1 MICSS
6 PSNSFF
12 TLSRVPRRTLANS
25 MEENYFRRTL
35 EKVGQASFLSGNSI
49 QILKDGITAF
59 EEVFRAIEE
68 AGRFICLEF
77 YIFRDDETGWALAE
91 VLARK
96 RKQGVRVY
104 LVYDHFGSFSN
115 SGRFWTFLKSQGV
128 EFLPFHPPRL
138 GNLNQYLHRDH
149 RKLVVTDRWVA
160 FTGGLNVGDEYR
172 GYLRNKMAGWRDTGV
187 KVKGPIASAMLQAF
201 KKSWKECGGRS
212 IEENWEG
219 QSSGEEQDVSLLP
232 LFSSSRK
239 SMRALRQ
246 LLQFSI
252 HSAKKS
258 AHFTMAYFIPTHKFL
273 RVLLNAARRG
283 LDVKIILPGRT
294 DLHLVAYVS
303 RTFYKTLLKAGVQ
316 IYHYQPRVLHA
327 KTMVFDG
334 CWSIVGSANL
344 DARSL
349 NYNYECGVG
358 VLDRSLG
365 EEMERVFVQD
375 LADSERVAEEDLSR
389 WPLHERAL
397 GSIFSW
403 FRSYL

>member
-1 MICSS
+1 
-6 PSNSFF
+6 
-12 TLSRVPRRTLANS
+12 
-25 MEENYFRRTL
+25 MEENSFRRSL
-35 EKVGQASFLSGNSI
+35 EKVSQVSFLSGNSV
-49 QILKDGITAF
+49 QVLKDGVAAF
-59 EEVFRAIEE
+59 EEVFRAVEE
-68 AGRFICLEF
+68 AERFICMEF

-91 VLARK
+91 LLARK

-104 LVYDHFGSFSN
+104 LIYDHFGSFSN
-115 SGRFWTFLKSQGV
+115 SGRFWAFLKSQGV
-128 EFLPFHPPRL
+128 EMLPFHPPRL
-138 GNLNQYLHRDH
+138 TNINQYLHRDH
-149 RKLVVTDRWVA
+149 RKLAVTDRWVA

-172 GYLRNKMAGWRDTGV
+172 GYLRKKMAGWRDTAV
-187 KVKGPIASAMLQAF
+187 KVKGPIASAMLRAF
-201 KKSWKECGGRS
+201 KKSWRECGGKA
-212 IEENWEG
+212 IEENLGGLGPQEK
-219 QSSGEEQDVSLLP
+219 QDVPILP

-258 AHFTMAYFIPTHKFL
+258 VHFTMAYFIPTHKFL
-273 RVLLNAARRG
+273 LGLLKAARRG
-283 LDVKIILPGRT
+283 VDVKIILPGQT
-294 DLHLVAYVS
+294 DLHVVAYVS
-303 RTFYKTLLKAGVQ
+303 RTFYKTLLRAGVQ

-334 CWSIVGSANL
+334 YWSIVGSANL

-358 VLDRSLG
+358 ILDQALG
-365 EEMERVFVQD
+365 EEMERIFVHD
-375 LADSERVAEEDLSR
+375 LQGSKLVTDEDLSR

-397 GSIFSW
+397 GSFFSW